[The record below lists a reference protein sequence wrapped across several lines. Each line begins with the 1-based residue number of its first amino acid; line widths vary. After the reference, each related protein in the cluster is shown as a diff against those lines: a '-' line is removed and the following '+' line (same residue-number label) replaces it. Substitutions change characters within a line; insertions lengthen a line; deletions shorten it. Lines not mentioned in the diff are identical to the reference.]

1 MSSSICEGEVMMPT
15 LQDLSVKGDTV
26 HGALIRQGLVWA
38 KCSSNVLTI
47 LLSHEAVSASV

>member
-1 MSSSICEGEVMMPT
+1 MPT